1 MHNEARPCSH
11 KMCVRITMEEE
22 KEKKLGLYI
31 YIHDGKEQEEKN
43 EKFHSP

>member
-22 KEKKLGLYI
+22 KEKNSGYI